1 VFVNLMHCMKAMTL
15 HEIYLWQVFVNLM
28 HYMKDMGLNG

>member
-1 VFVNLMHCMKAMTL
+1 MFVNCMHYMKDMSL

-28 HYMKDMGLNG
+28 HYMKDMGLNA